1 MPRVAI
7 ILSGCGVFDGA
18 EIHEAVSVLIHLT
31 RHGAEWKCFA
41 PDRPIPQVI
50 DHLTGQPAAGESRNM
65 LREAA
70 RIARGGEN
78 IAALTSLEAAD
89 YDALVIP
96 GGFGAAKNLS
106 DFATKGAQFTSL
118 PEVEAAI
125 KAFHEAGKPVA
136 ACCIAPPLLAKAIG
150 GGLQVTVGEAGGAAD
165 AINAVGGRHVEKPVT
180 EACVDEANRIATTP
194 AYMYGEA
201 TPYEVFTGIGEM
213 IDATLSLRDTEVSTR
228 SR

>member
-1 MPRVAI
+1 MPNVAV
-7 ILSGCGVFDGA
+7 ILSGCGVFDGS
-18 EIHEAVSVLIHLT
+18 EIHEAVSVLVHLA
-31 RHGAEWKCFA
+31 RHGASYRCFA
-41 PDRPIPQVI
+41 PDAPVPQVV
-50 DHLTGQPAAGESRNM
+50 DHLTGQPSGEQRNM

-78 IAALTSLEAAD
+78 ISPTSALDASK

-106 DFATKGAQFTSL
+106 DFATKGAAFTIH
-118 PEVEAAI
+118 PEVERAI
-125 KAFHEAGKPVA
+125 KAFHAAGKPVA
-136 ACCIAPPLLAKAIG
+136 ACCIAPPLLAKAVG
-150 GGLQVTVGEAGGAAD
+150 GGVKVTVGEAGGAAD
-165 AINAVGGRHVEKPVT
+165 AVNAVGGKHVVKPVT
-180 EACVDEANRIATTP
+180 EACVDEDKRVVTAP

-213 IDATLSLRDTEVSTR
+213 IDATLSLCGADVPAR